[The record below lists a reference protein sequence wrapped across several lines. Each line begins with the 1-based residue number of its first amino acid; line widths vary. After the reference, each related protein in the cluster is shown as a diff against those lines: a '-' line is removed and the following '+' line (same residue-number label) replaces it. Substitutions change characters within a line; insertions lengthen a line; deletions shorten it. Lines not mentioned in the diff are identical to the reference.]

1 MFPGFRIFKRRQS
14 QGHPSVGLA
23 GFPEFLD
30 HVLSIAYGIKQND
43 DGGRRFR
50 LQRGW
55 IIDEGFRIEI
65 RSGDFSDLPQ
75 PAFRMPLH
83 ALLIAH
89 GFRNMLLDPVHVVPG
104 QACQRQFHLSAFL
117 QFKGNF
123 PAGGAEADKS
133 RRDGFA
139 GGIGPHA
146 RLVRHIGLLRRGK
159 RQQHGREGRKQSG
172 SHSPGNRLPTFGSQ
186 EDSSDCTTLDTS
198 LFGRLHSCRGGT
210 EHPNCHHNRKQ
221 IFLFVFEP
229 FSRPLFRE
237 GDSKIKEEQENIILP
252 SPSMRY
258 FFFSGT

>member
-1 MFPGFRIFKRRQS
+1 MFLGLRIFKRRQS

-23 GFPEFLD
+23 GLPEFLD

-43 DGGRRFR
+43 DGRRSFR

-55 IIDEGFRIEI
+55 IIDKGFRIGI

-75 PAFRMPLH
+75 PSFRMPLH
-83 ALLIAH
+83 ALLVAH

-123 PAGGAEADKS
+123 PAGGVEADKS

-159 RQQHGREGRKQSG
+159 RQQHGREDRKQSG
-172 SHSPGNRLPTFGSQ
+172 SHSPVIG
-186 EDSSDCTTLDTS
+186 C
-198 LFGRLHSCRGGT
+198 
-210 EHPNCHHNRKQ
+210 
-221 IFLFVFEP
+221 
-229 FSRPLFRE
+229 RPLAVN
-237 GDSKIKEEQENIILP
+237 KIRLIAQLWAHPCSESSILAEAERSIQTATTAGNKFSYLYLNHFHGHYSGKE
-252 SPSMRY
+252 
-258 FFFSGT
+258 TAK

>member
-1 MFPGFRIFKRRQS
+1 
-14 QGHPSVGLA
+14 
-23 GFPEFLD
+23 
-30 HVLSIAYGIKQND
+30 
-43 DGGRRFR
+43 
-50 LQRGW
+50 
-55 IIDEGFRIEI
+55 
-65 RSGDFSDLPQ
+65 
-75 PAFRMPLH
+75 MPLH

-146 RLVRHIGLLRRGK
+146 RLMRHIGLLRRGK

-198 LFGRLHSCRGGT
+198 LFGRLHSCRSGT

-229 FSRPLFRE
+229 FFTALIPGGRQQNKRGTGKHHTSFTINEIFFLLRNMSLLEAFWNSFPVPVLKTLSWQRPSDNNRKHLILNHFHPHLHQTFPCHPTERP
-237 GDSKIKEEQENIILP
+237 GTRII
-252 SPSMRY
+252 
-258 FFFSGT
+258 